1 MAVNRL
7 INAIDA
13 EYRSRNAQNIK
24 DTDQHSFLLRLP
36 EFLAR
41 DEDGMYRYIGEVPEF
56 INLNLS
62 ALDQIRINE
71 RININ
76 NRTLERIHNMNAGR
90 KRRTKR
96 RKNRNSK
103 RTKKGK
109 TRNKSRR
116 RY

>member
-7 INAIDA
+7 IGAIDA

-24 DTDQHSFLLRLP
+24 DTDDQSFLLRLP

-41 DEDGMYRYIGEVPEF
+41 DEDGRYRYIGEVPEF

-62 ALDQIRINE
+62 ELDQIRINE
-71 RININ
+71 RINANSRIIQ
-76 NRTLERIHNMNAGR
+76 RIHNMNGGR